1 MSVHHEVRKVDKVV
15 ARGDFELRSYN
26 NDIALVKMDRPVE
39 WSEAVRPLCLPEAS
53 GQEDDY
59 TGDMADIIGWGRLQY
74 NGKTASRLREAAV
87 PVISQRQ
94 CRHES
99 KYSSEE
105 ITDNMICAGFKDAHI
120 DACQGD
126 SGGPLIKKEKNFK
139 MLIGIVSGG
148 IECAKPGYPGV
159 YTRVDRYLEWIRDT
173 LVEEN
178 ECICGQDQEEE
189 EEEQKNQGGETSKES
204 LQEEI
209 RRLRKRLDLLA
220 QKGGEVIVTL
230 ASQLEKKDSVIG
242 DLQNTIRRLQTS
254 NGTDFSHSNMT
265 DVSPSRLDI

>member
-1 MSVHHEVRKVDKVV
+1 MQIRTKYGRVFCSGTLITKQFLVTAAHCFNKVRPSDLTLVLGNVFKVYSRSEHHEVRKVDKVV
-15 ARGDFELRSYN
+15 ARADFELRSYN

-39 WSEAVRPLCLPEAS
+39 WNEAVRPLCLPEAS

-59 TGDMADIIGWGRLQY
+59 TGNMVDIIGWGRLQY

-87 PVISQRQ
+87 PVISQHQ

-139 MLIGIVSGG
+139 MLIGI
-148 IECAKPGYPGV
+148 
-159 YTRVDRYLEWIRDT
+159 
-173 LVEEN
+173 
-178 ECICGQDQEEE
+178 
-189 EEEQKNQGGETSKES
+189 
-204 LQEEI
+204 
-209 RRLRKRLDLLA
+209 RRCP
-220 QKGGEVIVTL
+220 
-230 ASQLEKKDSVIG
+230 
-242 DLQNTIRRLQTS
+242 
-254 NGTDFSHSNMT
+254 FSIFS
-265 DVSPSRLDI
+265 I

>member
-1 MSVHHEVRKVDKVV
+1 MQIRTKYGRVFCSGTLITKQFLVTAAHCFNKVKPSDLTLVLGNVFKVYSRSVHHEVRKVDKVV

-59 TGDMADIIGWGRLQY
+59 TGDMADVIGWGRLQY

-139 MLIGIVSGG
+139 MLIGI
-148 IECAKPGYPGV
+148 
-159 YTRVDRYLEWIRDT
+159 
-173 LVEEN
+173 
-178 ECICGQDQEEE
+178 
-189 EEEQKNQGGETSKES
+189 
-204 LQEEI
+204 
-209 RRLRKRLDLLA
+209 RRCPFR
-220 QKGGEVIVTL
+220 I
-230 ASQLEKKDSVIG
+230 
-242 DLQNTIRRLQTS
+242 
-254 NGTDFSHSNMT
+254 FSM
-265 DVSPSRLDI
+265 